1 MTDYKGRERRE
12 APRVD
17 TEGQLP
23 GQLEIDLESEVL
35 QLSVGG
41 MLVEMEMP
49 LPVGSEHVFSLT
61 LETSQLE
68 LRGIVRNCQP
78 LLTGVE
84 PPNYRMGIQ
93 FVDPDGRQLALLK
106 DFVEKK
112 LKA

>member
-12 APRVD
+12 AQRVD

-23 GQLEIDLESEVL
+23 GQLGIDLESEVL

-41 MLVEMEMP
+41 MLVEMEIP
-49 LPVGSEHVFSLT
+49 LAVGSEHAFSLAF
-61 LETSQLE
+61 ETSRLE
-68 LRGIVRNCQP
+68 LRGVVRNCQA

-93 FVDPDGRQLALLK
+93 FVDPDDRQLALLK
-106 DFVEKK
+106 QFVEKR